1 MVNKLELYGRKWF
14 DRVNGN
20 TYFSAIALHNGEEI
34 ARINFDYGYGDQWLY
49 EITKILIVDQLQRGD
64 MHPWQYIEQL
74 ENKGIAVFK
83 ACENVTRKRDLK
95 FS

>member
-20 TYFSAIALHNGEEI
+20 TCFSAIALHNGKEI
-34 ARINFDYGYGDQWLY
+34 ARIDFDYGYGDQWLY
-49 EITKILIVDQLQRGD
+49 EITKNLIVDQLQRGD
-64 MHPWQYIEQL
+64 LHYWQYIEQL
-74 ENKGIAVFK
+74 ENNGIAVFK